1 MFLNSG
7 KIEVAANSSAEIKIT
22 VPTKYLASYDYT
34 NAKTYILDKGTYY
47 FTAAAGAHQAVNNV
61 LAAQGY
67 GEQIDTDV
75 VGVVETWELGNL
87 DSQTFST
94 SNGVDVTNVADN
106 ADLNYWLPDTVTYL
120 SRSDWDATW
129 PINYNTS
136 PRGELCNKPRLVAA
150 CSLSR
155 LRLLFPKNFGL
166 RPAIFGSP
174 VYATLLLGLKGS
186 IFIHETH
193 KKRGET
199 PLFFVLSSSIL

>member
-47 FTAAAGAHQAVNNV
+47 FTAAAVAHQAVNNV

-67 GEQIDTDV
+67 AEQIDTDV
-75 VGVVETWELGNL
+75 VGAVETWELGSF
-87 DSQTFST
+87 DSETYST
-94 SNGVDVTNVADN
+94 SNGVEITNVADN

-129 PINYNTS
+129 PINYNT
-136 PRGELCNKPRLVAA
+136 GEDTVDYNDEDAA
-150 CSLSR
+150 INQDIDITKSA
-155 LRLLFPKNFGL
+155 KEEDWVKGL
-166 RPAIFGSP
+166 RGQQYLINNTGEEVENVDGADTGVTFDRDAIT
-174 VYATLLLGLKGS
+174 AL
-186 IFIHETH
+186 
-193 KKRGET
+193 
-199 PLFFVLSSSIL
+199 